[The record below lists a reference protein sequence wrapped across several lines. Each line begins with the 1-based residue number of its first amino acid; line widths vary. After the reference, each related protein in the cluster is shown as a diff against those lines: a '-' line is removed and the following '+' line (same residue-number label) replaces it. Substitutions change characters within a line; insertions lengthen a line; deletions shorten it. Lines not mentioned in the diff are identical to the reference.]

1 MKIATL
7 FFIAL
12 LSISSFG
19 FAQTVAIG
27 TQTWTTK
34 NLNVA
39 TFRNGDAILEVKDD
53 AEWLDAWVNEQP
65 AWCYYNNDP
74 KNGTKYGKLYN
85 WYAVNDARG
94 LAPVGYH
101 IPTDDEWTV
110 LSTFLGGEE
119 SAGKKMKNSSGWLDE
134 DNGNNSSGFTGLPG
148 GCRINAVGFFMVG
161 GFGFWWS
168 ASEYDE
174 TGAWSRALCR
184 ALLYHF
190 VSDLSRSSYG
200 KDAGFSVRCVKDN
213 TNPFGTGGTGSG
225 DGSLDLGGP
234 RDGKNRVRLNNPLL
248 PLYKTE
254 VDIDV
259 HLKLII
265 DEDGKVVSAINLASK
280 TTTTDQLII
289 NGVISEVINQLKYNQ
304 EKNAGLQF
312 TYLTCKIRA
321 Q

>member
-1 MKIATL
+1 MKITTL
-7 FFIAL
+7 LFIAL

-19 FAQTVAIG
+19 FSQSVTIG

-34 NLNVA
+34 NLDVA
-39 TFRNGDAILEVKDD
+39 TFRNGDAIPQAKTND
-53 AEWLDAWVNEQP
+53 EWTAAGENKQA
-65 AWCYYNNDP
+65 AWCYYDNDP
-74 KNGTKYGKLYN
+74 KNGAKYGKLYN

-94 LAPVGYH
+94 LAPTGWHV
-101 IPTDDEWTV
+101 PTNQEWTV
-110 LSTFLGGEE
+110 LSTFLGGWDV
-119 SAGKKMKNSSGWLDE
+119 AGEKMKSSSGWSE
-134 DNGNNSSGFTGLPG
+134 NGNGNNISGFSGLPG
-148 GCRINAVGFFMVG
+148 GCRSSYGSFYDVGSTG
-161 GFGFWWS
+161 SWWS
-168 ASEYDE
+168 ASEDGE
-174 TGAWSRALCR
+174 TDAWTRRLHYFYSYLVR
-184 ALLYHF
+184 Y
-190 VSDLSRSSYG
+190 SSFFKMY
-200 KDAGFSVRCVKDN
+200 GFSVRCVEDN

-225 DGSLDLGGP
+225 DGSLDFGGP
-234 RDGKNRVRLNNPLL
+234 SDGKNRVRLNNAVL

-254 VDIDV
+254 VDIIV

-312 TYLTCKIRA
+312 TYLTCIIRA

>member
-7 FFIAL
+7 LFITIV
-12 LSISSFG
+12 SISSFG
-19 FAQTVAIG
+19 FAQSVTIG
-27 TQTWTTK
+27 TQTWTTL
-34 NLNVA
+34 NLNIA
-39 TFRNGDAILEVKDD
+39 TFRNGDAIPEAKTD
-53 AEWLDAWVNEQP
+53 AEWEAAGENKQP
-65 AWCYYNNDP
+65 AWCYYENDVA
-74 KNGTKYGKLYN
+74 NGIKYGKLYN
-85 WYAVNDARG
+85 WYAVNDTRVI
-94 LAPVGYH
+94 APSGWHV
-101 IPTDDEWTV
+101 PTDEEWTV
-110 LSTFLGGEE
+110 LSTFLGGVKV
-119 SAGKKMKNSSGWLDE
+119 AGEKMKSSSGWS
-134 DNGNNSSGFTGLPG
+134 DNGNGYNSSGFSGLL
-148 GCRINAVGFFMVG
+148 G
-161 GFGFWWS
+161 GFRHCYGNFVNVGNVGHWWS
-168 ASEYDE
+168 ASEYDVSF
-174 TGAWSRALCR
+174 AWGLGLASNHSILGDG
-184 ALLYHF
+184 F
-190 VSDLSRSSYG
+190 SG
-200 KDAGFSVRCVKDN
+200 KGFGFSVRCVEDD

-225 DGSLDLGGP
+225 DGSLDVGGP